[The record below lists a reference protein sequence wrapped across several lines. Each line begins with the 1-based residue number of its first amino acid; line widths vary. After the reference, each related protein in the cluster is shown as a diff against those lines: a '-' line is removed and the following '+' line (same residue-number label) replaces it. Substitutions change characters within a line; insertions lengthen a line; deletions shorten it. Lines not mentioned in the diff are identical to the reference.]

1 MKKLTKIIPLMIS
14 IIFILTISSLA
25 ASFSVK
31 TDVEKQDD
39 YYTLKLS
46 LNEVGVS
53 GNGINAFICD
63 IEYDRNS
70 FEELKKE
77 DITLQNG
84 WEDLTYNPA
93 KGTIL
98 TLRNDFT
105 KKQGEEILE
114 VKLHPKASA
123 KNKTEIKVTNLQA
136 SNSQIDLEA
145 DDQVIE
151 LSLNG
156 KSSIL
161 KTILIIAVV
170 IVILLVVIRII
181 AVKKQKRRRRR

>member
-1 MKKLTKIIPLMIS
+1 MKRLAKIIPLMIS

-25 ASFSVK
+25 ASFSVN
-31 TDVEKQDD
+31 TNVEKQDD
-39 YYTLKLS
+39 YYILKLS
-46 LNEVGVS
+46 LKEVGGA

-63 IEYDRNS
+63 IEYDKNT
-70 FEELKKE
+70 FEEVKEE

-84 WEDLTYNPA
+84 WQDLTFNPA
-93 KGTIL
+93 KGTVL

-114 VKLHPKASA
+114 VKLHPKANA
-123 KNKTEIKVTNLQA
+123 KNKTKIKVTNLQA

-145 DDQVIE
+145 DDQIVE
-151 LSLNG
+151 LQMNG

-161 KTILIIAVV
+161 KTILIIAVAIV
-170 IVILLVVIRII
+170 LVLVILRII